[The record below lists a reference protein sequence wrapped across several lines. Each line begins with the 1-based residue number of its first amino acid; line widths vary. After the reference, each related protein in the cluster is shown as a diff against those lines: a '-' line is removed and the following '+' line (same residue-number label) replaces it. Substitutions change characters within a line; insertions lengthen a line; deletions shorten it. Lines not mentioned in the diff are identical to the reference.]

1 MMKNLNDGIVMHNK
15 SILYVF
21 VLVFAL
27 GGCATMNESQQS
39 TAKGTAMG
47 TGAGAAVGAIIGAI
61 AGDPALGAGIGAGVG
76 AVGGYIWSNR
86 MEEQKRKM
94 EAATEGT
101 KVSVT
106 QTADNQLKVNV
117 PSDISFDTGQ
127 STIKP
132 EMHPVLNSLAAGLI
146 SNPDSQVTVIG
157 YTDDTGN
164 DSINNPLSV
173 NRAASTRAY
182 LVSQGIAS
190 NRISIDG
197 RGSSEPLVPNT
208 SPENRAKNRRVEIL
222 VKEAQPQPRQQQ
234 QQEQTLPQEEQ
245 YQDQQRYIEQPAY

>member
-1 MMKNLNDGIVMHNK
+1 MKKL
-15 SILYVF
+15 LTF
-21 VLVFAL
+21 LALLFFL
-27 GGCATMNESQQS
+27 GGCATMSESQQS

-146 SNPDSQVTVIG
+146 SNPNSQVTVIG

-164 DSINNPLSV
+164 DSINNPLSI

-182 LVSQGIAS
+182 LVSQGIVA

-197 RGSSEPLVPNT
+197 RGSSEPVVPNT
-208 SPENRAKNRRVEIL
+208 SAENRAKNRRVEIF
-222 VKEAQPQPRQQQ
+222 VKEAQPQPQQQ
-234 QQEQTLPQEEQ
+234 QQEQELPQEEQQ

>member
-1 MMKNLNDGIVMHNK
+1 MVNKLILSAIVL
-15 SILYVF
+15 ILV
-21 VLVFAL
+21 L
-27 GGCATMNESQQS
+27 GGCANMSESQQS
-39 TAKGTAMG
+39 TAKGTAIG

-76 AVGGYIWSNR
+76 AVGGYIWSSR
-86 MEEQKRKM
+86 MEEQKKKM

-101 KVSVT
+101 GISVS

-117 PSDISFDTGQ
+117 PSDISFDTGK

-132 EMHPVLNSLAAGLI
+132 EMHPVLNSLVAGLKGN
-146 SNPDSQVTVIG
+146 SNSQVTIIG

-182 LVSQGIAS
+182 LVNQGIAS

-197 RGSSEPLVPNT
+197 RGSAEPVAPNT
-208 SPENRAKNRRVEIL
+208 SPENRAKNRRVEIF
-222 VKEAQPQPRQQQ
+222 VKEPQPQQQ
-234 QQEQTLPQEEQ
+234 QRQQELPQHQEQQQ
-245 YQDQQRYIEQPAY
+245 YIKQPAH

>member
-1 MMKNLNDGIVMHNK
+1 MKKL
-15 SILYVF
+15 LTF
-21 VLVFAL
+21 LALLFLL
-27 GGCATMNESQQS
+27 GGCASMNESQQS
-39 TAKGTAMG
+39 TAKRTAMG

-76 AVGGYIWSNR
+76 AAGGYIWSNR

-132 EMHPVLNSLAAGLI
+132 EMHPVLNSLAAGLL
-146 SNPDSQVTVIG
+146 SNPNSQVTIIG
-157 YTDDTGN
+157 HTDDTGN
-164 DSINNPLSV
+164 DSINDPLSV

-182 LVSQGIAS
+182 LASQGIPS

-197 RGSSEPLVPNT
+197 RGSLAPMVPNT

-222 VKEAQPQPRQQQ
+222 VKEAQQEQELLQYQDQRQQQHELQQYQEQLQQQ
-234 QQEQTLPQEEQ
+234 QQ
-245 YQDQQRYIEQPAY
+245 YIQRPEY

>member
-1 MMKNLNDGIVMHNK
+1 MKNLNDGIVMVNK

-21 VLVFAL
+21 VLVFVL
-27 GGCATMNESQQS
+27 GGCASMSESQQS
-39 TAKGTAMG
+39 TAKDTAMG

-86 MEEQKRKM
+86 MEEQKKKM

-101 KVSVT
+101 QVSVT
-106 QTADNQLKVNV
+106 QTADNQLKLNV

-132 EMHPVLNSLAAGLI
+132 EMHPILNSLAAGLM
-146 SNPDSQVTVIG
+146 SNPDSQVTIIG
-157 YTDDTGN
+157 YTDGTGN

-182 LVSQGIAS
+182 LASQGIAI

-197 RGSSEPLVPNT
+197 RGASEPVATNT
-208 SPENRAKNRRVEIL
+208 SPENRAKNRRVEIF
-222 VKEAQPQPRQQQ
+222 VKEPQPQQQPQHELPQHSEQQQ
-234 QQEQTLPQEEQ
+234 YIQQSANRHINP
-245 YQDQQRYIEQPAY
+245 

>member
-1 MMKNLNDGIVMHNK
+1 
-15 SILYVF
+15 
-21 VLVFAL
+21 
-27 GGCATMNESQQS
+27 
-39 TAKGTAMG
+39 
-47 TGAGAAVGAIIGAI
+47 
-61 AGDPALGAGIGAGVG
+61 
-76 AVGGYIWSNR
+76 
-86 MEEQKRKM
+86 
-94 EAATEGT
+94 
-101 KVSVT
+101 
-106 QTADNQLKVNV
+106 
-117 PSDISFDTGQ
+117 
-127 STIKP
+127 
-132 EMHPVLNSLAAGLI
+132 MHPVLNSLAAGLI

-197 RGSSEPLVPNT
+197 RGSSEPVVPNT

>member
-1 MMKNLNDGIVMHNK
+1 MNKLNEEAVMVNK
-15 SILYVF
+15 SILSAI
-21 VLVFAL
+21 VLVLIL
-27 GGCATMNESQQS
+27 GGCASMSESQQS

-86 MEEQKRKM
+86 MEEQKKKM

-106 QTADNQLKVNV
+106 QTADNQLKLNV

-132 EMHPVLNSLAAGLI
+132 EMHPVLNSLAAGLK
-146 SNPDSQVTVIG
+146 SNSNSQATIIG
-157 YTDDTGN
+157 YT

-182 LVSQGIAS
+182 LVSQGIAF

-197 RGSSEPLVPNT
+197 RGASEPVAANT
-208 SPENRAKNRRVEIL
+208 SPENRAKNRRVEIF
-222 VKEAQPQPRQQQ
+222 VKEPQPQQQRQQ
-234 QQEQTLPQEEQ
+234 ELPQH
-245 YQDQQRYIEQPAY
+245 QDQQQYIQQPAY

>member
-47 TGAGAAVGAIIGAI
+47 TGAGAAGGAIIGAI

-197 RGSSEPLVPNT
+197 RGSSEPVVPNT

-245 YQDQQRYIEQPAY
+245 YQEQQRYIEQPAY

>member
-1 MMKNLNDGIVMHNK
+1 MNKLNEEAVMVNK
-15 SILYVF
+15 SILSAI
-21 VLVFAL
+21 VLVLIL
-27 GGCATMNESQQS
+27 GGCASMSESQQS

-86 MEEQKRKM
+86 MEEQKKKM

-101 KVSVT
+101 KGSAT
-106 QTADNQLKVNV
+106 QTADNQFKVNV

-132 EMHPVLNSLAAGLI
+132 EMHPVLDSLAAGLK
-146 SNPDSQVTVIG
+146 SNSNSQATIIG

-182 LVSQGIAS
+182 LVSQGIAF

-197 RGSSEPLVPNT
+197 RGASEPVAANT
-208 SPENRAKNRRVEIL
+208 SPENRAKNRRVEIF
-222 VKEAQPQPRQQQ
+222 VKEPQPQQPQQELPQ
-234 QQEQTLPQEEQ
+234 QQEQQQ
-245 YQDQQRYIEQPAY
+245 YIQQPAIQPPMY

>member
-1 MMKNLNDGIVMHNK
+1 MNKLNKEAVMDNK
-15 SILYVF
+15 SILSVIM
-21 VLVFAL
+21 LVFILA
-27 GGCATMNESQQS
+27 GCASMSESQQG

-86 MEEQKRKM
+86 MEEQKKKM
-94 EAATEGT
+94 EVATEGT

-106 QTADNQLKVNV
+106 QTADNQLKLNV

-132 EMHPVLNSLAAGLI
+132 EMHPVLNSLAKGII
-146 SNPDSQVTVIG
+146 SNPNSQVTIIG

-182 LVSQGIAS
+182 LASQGIAI

-197 RGSSEPLVPNT
+197 RGASEPVVANT
-208 SPENRAKNRRVEIL
+208 SPENRAKNRRVEIF
-222 VKEAQPQPRQQQ
+222 VKEPQSQQQTQPQEQQQ
-234 QQEQTLPQEEQ
+234 
-245 YQDQQRYIEQPAY
+245 YIQQPAY

>member
-1 MMKNLNDGIVMHNK
+1 MVNK
-15 SILYVF
+15 SILSAI
-21 VLVFAL
+21 VLVLIL
-27 GGCATMNESQQS
+27 GGCASMSESQQS

-61 AGDPALGAGIGAGVG
+61 AGDPALGAVG
-76 AVGGYIWSNR
+76 DYIWSNR
-86 MEEQKRKM
+86 MEKKKKKM

-106 QTADNQLKVNV
+106 QTADNQLKLNV

-132 EMHPVLNSLAAGLI
+132 EMHPVLDSLAAGLK
-146 SNPDSQVTVIG
+146 SNSNSQATIIG

-197 RGSSEPLVPNT
+197 RGASEPVAANT
-208 SPENRAKNRRVEIL
+208 SPENRAKNRRVEIF
-222 VKEAQPQPRQQQ
+222 VKEPQPQQQRQQELPQHQEQ
-234 QQEQTLPQEEQ
+234 QQ
-245 YQDQQRYIEQPAY
+245 YIQQPAY

>member
-190 NRISIDG
+190 NRISIG
-197 RGSSEPLVPNT
+197 V
-208 SPENRAKNRRVEIL
+208 
-222 VKEAQPQPRQQQ
+222 
-234 QQEQTLPQEEQ
+234 
-245 YQDQQRYIEQPAY
+245 

>member
-1 MMKNLNDGIVMHNK
+1 MNKLNEEAVMVNK
-15 SILYVF
+15 SILSAI
-21 VLVFAL
+21 VLVFIL
-27 GGCATMNESQQS
+27 GGCASMSESQQS

-86 MEEQKRKM
+86 MEEQKKKM

-106 QTADNQLKVNV
+106 QTADNQLKLNV

-132 EMHPVLNSLAAGLI
+132 EMHPVLNSLAAGLK
-146 SNPDSQVTVIG
+146 SNSNSQATIIG

-197 RGSSEPLVPNT
+197 RGASEPVAANT
-208 SPENRAKNRRVEIL
+208 SPENRAKNRRVEIF
-222 VKEAQPQPRQQQ
+222 VKEPQPQQQ
-234 QQEQTLPQEEQ
+234 QQQRQQELPQHQEQ
-245 YQDQQRYIEQPAY
+245 QQYIQQPAY